1 MRKKK
6 VNIGDVFTI
15 PLNENRY
22 GYGQVVEIGE
32 MYDILIAFDYISRDK
47 ILDVQEILS
56 KDIVFLLRTTI
67 VYIEDGY
74 WDVIGNADLPTDLNV
89 PKYYI
94 RDGLNDFE
102 VVTASEHFVRIA
114 TEEDLNK
121 YSENI
126 AYSAGFLED
135 ALNAT
140 LDTQNWKTLFKEMI
154 YKPIKDDYHQNF
166 ASLPNRKVNMFIEFS
181 KGRLEINNKL
191 SEEEVYELLA
201 YKDLEIIQFSKP
213 VDHYTLELLNNIL
226 FSERDD
232 VELRIYG
239 AYNRDLSFLSILDN
253 VSRLTLDCIV
263 GEVTNLDTITQL
275 NKLKELHI
283 GIFNLDSFEILNH
296 VPDSLESITLGQTQ
310 SKKPDL
316 SVLERFSNLKQIY
329 IEGHIKNID
338 VIGSLNQLED
348 VTLRS
353 ITIKN
358 IEFLTSLKKL
368 SSLDIKLGGIKDFSA
383 IEGMGNIQYLELC
396 LIRGLKDLSFIS
408 SLSGLQS
415 LFLQSLKNVEVL
427 PAFKGLS
434 KLKKIHF
441 EDMKGL
447 KDISSLGEAPALAEF
462 THWSAMNMDI
472 EDYIPLLKNQS
483 VERVSVGFGS
493 AKRNRAFETILKSYG
508 KKE

>member
-6 VNIGDVFTI
+6 VNIGDIFTI
-15 PLNENRY
+15 SLDENRY

-32 MYDILIAFDYISRDK
+32 MYDILIAFDFISCDK

-67 VYIEDGY
+67 VNIDDGY
-74 WDVIGNADLPTDLNV
+74 WDVIGNADLPTDLNI

-94 RDGLNDFE
+94 RDGLDDFE

-114 TEEDLNK
+114 TKEDLNK

-126 AYSAGFLED
+126 AYSAGYLED
-135 ALNAT
+135 ALNAI
-140 LDTQNWKTLFKEMI
+140 LDTQNWKTLFKEII
-154 YKPIKDDYHQNF
+154 YKPIKDDYYPNF
-166 ASLPNRKVNMFIEFS
+166 ASLPNRKVNMFSEFS
-181 KGRLEINNKL
+181 RGRLEIINKL
-191 SEEEVYELLA
+191 SEEEVYKLLA
-201 YKDLEIIQFSKP
+201 YKDLEIIQFSNP

-239 AYNRDLSFLSILDN
+239 DYNSDLSFLSIMHN

-263 GEVTNLDTITQL
+263 SEVTNLDTITQL

-283 GIFNLDSFEILNH
+283 GIFNLDSFEILNR
-296 VPDSLESITLGQTQ
+296 VTDSLESITLGQTK

-316 SVLERFSNLKQIY
+316 SVLERFSKLKKIY
-329 IEGHIKNID
+329 IEGHTKNIG
-338 VIGSLNQLED
+338 VISSLNHLEN

-353 ITIKN
+353 ITTKN

-383 IEGMGNIQYLELC
+383 IEGMENIKHLELW

-408 SLSGLQS
+408 SLTGLQS

-427 PAFKGLS
+427 PALKGLS
-434 KLKKIHF
+434 QLKKINI

-462 THWSAMNMDI
+462 IHSSAMNMDI
-472 EDYIPLLKNQS
+472 DDYIPLLKNHY
-483 VERVSVGFGS
+483 VKRVSVGFGS
-493 AKRNRAFETILKSYG
+493 VKRNKAFETLLKSYG